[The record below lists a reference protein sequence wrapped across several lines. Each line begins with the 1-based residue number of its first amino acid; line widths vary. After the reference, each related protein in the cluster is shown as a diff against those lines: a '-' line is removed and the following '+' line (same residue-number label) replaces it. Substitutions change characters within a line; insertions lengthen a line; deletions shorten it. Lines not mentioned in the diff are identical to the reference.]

1 MVSVR
6 VLKMQGVRYYTAANK
21 IVTLTRLTR
30 TKTFSTVDGASTG
43 TTAGGS
49 SITIEV
55 EDCLNYNIGHSFEHD
70 MYGVTIKAEELTDS
84 FR

>member
-21 IVTLTRLTR
+21 IGLLGV
-30 TKTFSTVDGASTG
+30 
-43 TTAGGS
+43 
-49 SITIEV
+49 
-55 EDCLNYNIGHSFEHD
+55 HSFEHD